1 MIRRPPRSTLFPS
14 TTLFRST
21 LGGAIGW
28 APGPAARLAA
38 TVVYQTW
45 SHAGQYSHNT
55 TNWAV
60 GAELGNA
67 LPLRLGAR
75 SRRMPFSPAGA
86 APREWGASIGTRL
99 RLPGGQGLHRL
110 GLRHLERR
118 ANGPPEPVAT
128 FLLPVTAP
136 P

>member
-55 TNWAV
+55 TSWAA

-75 SRRMPFSPAGA
+75 SGRMPFSPAGA
-86 APREWGASIGTRL
+86 APREWGASIGTGP
-99 RLPGGQGLHRL
+99 RLPGRPGPIDL
-110 GLRHLERR
+110 GLWAPRRR
-118 ANGPPEPVAT
+118 APRRTE
-128 FLLPVTAP
+128 
-136 P
+136 